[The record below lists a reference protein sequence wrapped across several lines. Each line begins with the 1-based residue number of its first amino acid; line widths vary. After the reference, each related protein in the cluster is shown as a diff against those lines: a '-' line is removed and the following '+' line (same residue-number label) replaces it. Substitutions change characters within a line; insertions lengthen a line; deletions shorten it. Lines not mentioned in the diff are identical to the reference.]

1 MGKVALEKDVEEKL
15 KSFQQVFEAVMGEK
29 ATFETYVNT
38 VIMVGLDAMIRDAI
52 PEGQEFR
59 TIQAAFTKDYRFMC
73 DLLTA
78 VWRVG
83 KDLSDEQKKEIRDRI
98 GQYIT

>member
-1 MGKVALEKDVEEKL
+1 MSKVNLEKDVEEKL
-15 KSFQQVFEAVMGEK
+15 KTFQKVFEAVMGEK
-29 ATFETYVNT
+29 TTFEAYVNT
-38 VIMVGLDAMIRDAI
+38 VLMIGLDEMIRDAI

-59 TIQAAFTKDYRFMC
+59 TIQAAFTKDYKFMC

-83 KDLSDEQKKEIRDRI
+83 KDLSDEEKKAIRDRI

>member
-1 MGKVALEKDVEEKL
+1 MGKIDLEKDVEEKL
-15 KSFQQVFEAVMGEK
+15 KQFQKVFEAVMGEK
-29 ATFETYVNT
+29 TTFESYVNT
-38 VIMVGLDAMIRDAI
+38 VVMVGLDEMIRDAI

-59 TIQAAFTKDYRFMC
+59 TIQAAFTKDYKFMC

-78 VWRVG
+78 IWRVG
-83 KDLSDEQKKEIRDRI
+83 KDLSEDEKKAIRDRI